1 MINLVAVI
9 GKAGSGK
16 NTILSNFAN
25 RHKETNFITILN
37 HDLGLTTFNTVF
49 NMVIPFTTRPMR
61 PGEREGVDYH
71 FITKD
76 RALQLIDLGQ
86 VAQYAVFNDWIYG
99 TLFEDYDEH
108 KINLGIYTPKAI
120 NNLNYKDNFNITTVY
135 ITADDKERMMRQ
147 LKREKNPD
155 VHEIARRF
163 LADEIDFDEEIIN
176 KLPNVIR
183 IKNPDINTEAFL
195 HTPNPN
201 DIFERVATYNYSQND
216 ELIWTK

>member
-16 NTILSNFAN
+16 NTILSNFIN
-25 RHKETNFITILN
+25 KNKETKFITVLN
-37 HDLGLTTFNTVF
+37 HDLGLTAFETVF
-49 NMVIPFTTRPMR
+49 NIVIPFTTRPMR

-71 FITKD
+71 FITKE

-108 KINLGIYTPKAI
+108 RINLGIYTPKAI
-120 NNLNYKDNFNITTVY
+120 NNLNPKDNFNITTVY
-135 ITADDKERMMRQ
+135 IIAKDKDRMLRQ
-147 LKREKNPD
+147 LNREKNPD

-163 LADEIDFDEEIIN
+163 LADEIDFDETIIE

-183 IKNPDINTEAFL
+183 IENPDINSEAFI

-201 DIFERVATYNYSQND
+201 YIFEQVATYNCPQNN